1 MTIDIIAA
9 ARQVLQLRYWQHL
22 LNEDLKQKRFRVPVH
37 LAIGHEALAVAV
49 SAAMTDSDQMALTH
63 RNVAY
68 NLARAGSLGPV
79 RLEYE
84 SSAAGAA
91 AGMLGS
97 MNLINP
103 KRGIIYTSSILG
115 NNLPVAC
122 GLAMARITGGERSV
136 VFALT
141 GDGAMEEGSFYESL
155 VFARSHELPVV
166 FVVENNDHS
175 LASRISERRC
185 AIRIPALCDALGI
198 QYTLLEGNH
207 TGEYCATMSAVRRY
221 AFESGPVCVEA
232 MVTTFSNHAGPTPGW
247 ASDPKTISI
256 DRGLVVEESRRD
268 PVWVARQIL
277 DPADYEMTSG
287 YLIRL
292 GKNLGGAEPAKEEPC
307 LTISAK

>member
-37 LAIGHEALAVAV
+37 LAMGHEALAVAV
-49 SAAMTDSDQMALTH
+49 SAAMSESDQMALTH

-97 MNLINP
+97 MNLIHP
-103 KRGIIYTSSILG
+103 RHGVVYTSSILG

-122 GLAMARITGGERSV
+122 GLAMARVTAGERSV

-141 GDGAMEEGSFYESL
+141 GDGAMEEGAFYESL
-155 VFARSHELPVV
+155 VFARSHDLPVV

-175 LASRISERRC
+175 LASKIAERRC
-185 AIRIPALCDALGI
+185 AIRIPALCDAMGI
-198 QYTLLEGNH
+198 QYTLLTGNH
-207 TGEYCATMSAVRRY
+207 TGEYCATLSAVRRY

-232 MVTTFSNHAGPTPGW
+232 MITTFTNHAGATPGW
-247 ASDPKTISI
+247 ATDPKQISLE
-256 DRGLVVEESRRD
+256 DGLVLEESPRD

-277 DPADYEMTSG
+277 DPADYEMTAG
-287 YLIRL
+287 YLVRL
-292 GKNLGGAEPAKEEPC
+292 GRGVAGSETRREDTCPA
-307 LTISAK
+307 I